1 MQAHNIQSNSRK
13 NAKRVARGGR
23 RGTFSGRGSKGQKSR
38 SGYSQRATFEGGR
51 SSLVART
58 KKVRGFNSVKVPVQL
73 VNFSVIENKY
83 QDGEVV
89 SPETLKEK
97 RIIAKLTQ
105 QVKILGNGKITKKVK
120 FKDVAMSGAA
130 KNKIKKL
137 N

>member
-1 MQAHNIQSNSRK
+1 M
-13 NAKRVARGGR
+13 
-23 RGTFSGRGSKGQKSR
+23 
-38 SGYSQRATFEGGR
+38 
-51 SSLVART
+51 
-58 KKVRGFNSVKVPVQL
+58 QL